1 MAAADDSGQRRRG
14 DRLLWRALARNR
26 GRVAVGVVG
35 TSGHQTAEAL
45 VPVAIGLIIDRAVDT
60 GSPGAL
66 AVSLVGLAA
75 LFTLLTLSW
84 RYGARSLVVAM
95 QREAHLLRVEA
106 AGKMI
111 DPRRQN
117 TGMLSGE
124 ILSIATS
131 DADRVSRLLH
141 FAPAFVAGLVGL
153 GISAVVL
160 LRIDLALGLG
170 VLIGVPLLVGAVQL
184 IGPVL
189 TRRAALQQAATAE
202 TTALAT
208 DLIRGIAALRGIGA
222 EHNAARRYR
231 DSSAAAL
238 HSTLRAAAPTG
249 AYHGV
254 TTAGGGLLLAAV
266 AAFAGWAALQGRIS
280 IGELITVVG
289 LAQFIT
295 EPVRELGLCGQ
306 GIALCRA
313 SARRLTK
320 VLDAGF
326 RLTPGDHIVG
336 DVGRVELRDVHH
348 GSLRGF
354 GMTLKQGELLGVV
367 GYDPLDSQALVA
379 LLAGR
384 VPPEDRTG
392 EILLDGVAL
401 DRLDLHAA
409 RGAVLVEP
417 HEVDLFE
424 GTLRSN
430 VLIGRPSE
438 VATDDEA
445 PGAHST
451 ATGAGS
457 TTGISTGTGTATG
470 SATGSATDAVLA
482 EALRASAGDEVARA
496 HPNGLDHRITDRGT
510 TLSGG
515 QRQRLG
521 LARALAAR
529 PPVLVLDEPT
539 TAVDAMTEGAIA
551 EGLALARHDPSAQGA
566 YGTIVV
572 TSSPA
577 LLARAHRVL
586 VIDNGVVTLEGTHAE
601 LAASDAGYR
610 KAVLR

>member
-1 MAAADDSGQRRRG
+1 MADDADSPPRG
-14 DRLLWRALARNR
+14 RGGPLLWRALGRNR

-35 TSGHQTAEAL
+35 TSGHQVAEAL
-45 VPVAIGLIIDRAVDT
+45 VPVAIGLIIDRAVAT

-66 AVSLVGLAA
+66 AVSLAGLAA
-75 LFTLLTLSW
+75 LFTVLTLSW

-111 DPRRQN
+111 DPRRQD
-117 TGMLSGE
+117 TGRLSGE
-124 ILSIATS
+124 LLSIATS

-141 FAPAFVAGLVGL
+141 FAPASVSGLAGLGV
-153 GISAVVL
+153 SAFVL

-170 VLIGVPLLVGAVQL
+170 VLIGVPLLVVAAQL

-238 HSTLRAAAPTG
+238 RSTLRAAAPTG

-313 SARRLTK
+313 SARRLAA

-326 RLTPGDHIVG
+326 RLTPGDHVAG
-336 DVGRVELRDVHH
+336 DAGRVELRDVHH
-348 GSLRGF
+348 GPLRGF
-354 GMTLKQGELLGVV
+354 AMTLKPGELLGVV
-367 GYDPLDSQALVA
+367 GYDPLDTQALVA

-384 VPPEDRTG
+384 VPPQERSG

-401 DRLDLHAA
+401 DRIDLHAA

-430 VLIGRPSE
+430 VLIGRP
-438 VATDDEA
+438 AGPDDGPAGTD
-445 PGAHST
+445 T
-451 ATGAGS
+451 
-457 TTGISTGTGTATG
+457 
-470 SATGSATDAVLA
+470 VLA
-482 EALRASAGDEVARA
+482 EALRASAGDEVVRA
-496 HPNGLDHRITDRGT
+496 HPDGLDHRITDRGT

-539 TAVDAMTEGAIA
+539 TAVDAMTEESIA
-551 EGLALARHDPSAQGA
+551 EGLALARHDPAAGGA

-586 VIDNGVVTLEGTHAE
+586 VIDNGAVTLEGTHAE